1 MLQWNSVERMIGW
14 ESVNLKDRELSGK
27 VHSAVYHQCQRRGY
41 AAPADVLIEIGV
53 LSKQKYEEWRFG
65 KIPYLEQACTCNLR
79 QLSAIIRQIRRY
91 AEKSG
96 LKPSFC
102 YYKRW
107 GVKKKQGH
115 KSVIPL
121 RLSKS
126 GKPEIE
132 KAYATHYV
140 DIKKIEQLKKDTQ
153 DRHTE

>member
-1 MLQWNSVERMIGW
+1 MAGW
-14 ESVNLKDRELSGK
+14 ESVSLKDSELSRK
-27 VHSAVYHQCQRRGY
+27 VHAAGYHQCQRRGY
-41 AAPADVLIEIGV
+41 AAPVDVLMEIGV
-53 LSKQKYEEWRFG
+53 LPKQKYEEWRFG
-65 KIPYLEQACTCNLR
+65 KIPYLEQVCTCNLR
-79 QLSAIIRQIRRY
+79 KLSVIMGQIRRY
-91 AEKSG
+91 AQKTG
-96 LKPSFC
+96 LKPSSS

>member
-1 MLQWNSVERMIGW
+1 MIGW

-27 VHSAVYHQCQRRGY
+27 VHSAVYHQCQRREY
-41 AAPADVLIEIGV
+41 ATPADVLIEIGV

-107 GVKKKQGH
+107 GVKKEQGH

-121 RLSKS
+121 RKS
-126 GKPEIE
+126 GKPEIK
-132 KAYATHYV
+132 KAYATHHL

-153 DRHTE
+153 DRNTE